1 MPDCFSR
8 SIFVRLLLQTRG
20 GTFDIS
26 DFCFYCDGRDTGR
39 NLVILFNTDE
49 TVILK
54 GSADGQPFSAS
65 VIAPYSRVELDGSAV
80 YLDGFVAADTFA
92 TTGDNAGNLEIR
104 GNIYGSDLYCGPTEA
119 PTWAPTAVHAETLE
133 KICLTS
139 QILLTNDE
147 DAQPLIDGSIAIE
160 SSDTS
165 TVTFS
170 ITNTWKNR
178 LQWLVPVYDQG
189 GESMVCAD
197 QNRLSRPL
205 INTYY
210 SYTAQCTD
218 GKASVHLFVRDWKYR
233 SSTHPNIYN
242 CNSDWWGDDHYMA
255 AYSFELSCDGTEIC
269 SDQTTVEA
277 SQSNLPDPVTE
288 LCKLPAQVRRFAII
302 TKSSAEISMHNIWNA
317 IAIGGLLSNPQK
329 TNVQVASTW
338 TRQSFVERVVDEC
351 DIEFMGG
358 RRIGTPLADVIDF
371 SHFEWLARNAYNHTE
386 NNRKIIVL
394 VRFPWN

>member
-1 MPDCFSR
+1 
-8 SIFVRLLLQTRG
+8 
-20 GTFDIS
+20 
-26 DFCFYCDGRDTGR
+26 
-39 NLVILFNTDE
+39 VILFNTDE

-54 GSADGQPFSAS
+54 GSADGKPFSAS
-65 VIAPYSRVELDGSAV
+65 VIAPYSRVELDGSAI

-92 TTGDNAGNLEIR
+92 TTGDNAADLEIR
-104 GNIYGSDLYCGPTEA
+104 GNTFNSQLYCGATEA
-119 PTWAPTAVHAETLE
+119 PTFAPTAFQEETFE
-133 KICLTS
+133 NICLTS

-147 DAQPLIDGSIAIE
+147 DVKPLKDGSIVIE

-170 ITNTWKNR
+170 ITNTWRNN
-178 LQWLVPVYDQG
+178 LPWLVPVFDQG

-197 QNRLSRPL
+197 ENRLEKPL

-218 GKASVHLFVRDWKYR
+218 GKASVHLFVFDRRHRK
-233 SSTHPNIYN
+233 SSHPNTYN
-242 CNSDWWGDDHYMA
+242 CNSDWWRDDRYMA
-255 AYSFELSCDGTEIC
+255 AYSFELSCDGTDIC

-277 SQSNLPDPVTE
+277 SPSNLPDPVTD
-288 LCKLPAQVRRFAII
+288 LCKLPKQVRRYSII
-302 TKSSAEISMHNIWNA
+302 TKSNAEISMHEVWNG

-329 TNVQVASTW
+329 ASVKVASRW
-338 TRQSFVERVVDEC
+338 ARQSYVTSVVDEC

-371 SHFEWLARNAYNHTE
+371 SHFEWLALNAHNHTE
-386 NNRKIIVL
+386 NKRMVIVM